1 MLWQGHRG
9 YITEENDAMS
19 HEIILVVDDN
29 RQISDFLS
37 GTLLPGLG
45 YEVLVAR
52 DASSAKKIVKQRRA
66 NLDLMLLDLQLPD
79 LSGLE
84 LLRSLDKDGYHIPTI
99 LMTGHGSEQ
108 VAAEAFRLGVHD
120 YLSKPLDE
128 ILLSEA
134 ITRAL
139 SESRL
144 QREKAILNT
153 QLEDQVEWLTSLS
166 KVGQS
171 VTSTLELGEVLVR
184 IVEAGVTLTRA
195 EEGFLALL
203 DKESGLLYLR
213 AVKNMDE
220 DSIKTLRIPINDS
233 LAGQVINSK
242 RALRATQPSLKAP
255 LKVSTGYL
263 VHSLLHV
270 PILSRGIPLGVLSV
284 TNRKND
290 TPFEEK
296 DEEVLSSLADYAA
309 VALENADLYD
319 KARQEI
325 VERERVEV
333 ALRESEERYA
343 LAVRAANDGLWDWN
357 LKKNQIYYSPRWKH
371 MLGFS
376 DQEIGDNPNEWFN
389 RVHPDDIQQLKTNI
403 TAHIKGLSAHFE
415 CEYRIK
421 HSNGS
426 YRWMLSRGMAVIGS
440 EKTAIRLAGS
450 QTDVTLRKQAEDKL
464 LHDAFHDSLTELPNR
479 ALFIDRL
486 KHVIERS
493 RRDYSK
499 LYAVLFLDLDR
510 FKDVNDSLGHI
521 TGDQLLVATAHL
533 LRSILRPMD
542 TVARLG
548 GDEFVVLL
556 EDIRDVSDVTR
567 VADRIQK
574 RLMQATLLPNHKIFM
589 SASMGIVFS
598 ATGYDRPEDV
608 LRDADTAMY
617 RAKENGRA
625 RFEIFDS
632 AMRDQIMQRLE
643 LESTLRQAIE
653 TEALDVFYQPVVN
666 VKTGRIAW
674 FEALV
679 RWKHTTRG
687 LLLPGEFLPLADE
700 TGLIIQIDRLMLRKA
715 AAQLV
720 QWQSEFVEEP
730 PLGVSVNISGK
741 HITQPDFVEYIANT
755 LSQTGL
761 NPASLNL
768 EITENAVMGNYEII
782 LDVLDKLKAHGIQ
795 VQIDDFG
802 VGYSSLNYLSHNS
815 IRVLKIDRSFVSKI
829 PRDPDYIK
837 IVQAIIKLTHGLGL
851 TVVAEGVET
860 KEQLAQLNLLECE
873 YIQGKLISMPTDDR
887 MIYNLLK
894 KERRNIPA

>member
-1 MLWQGHRG
+1 
-9 YITEENDAMS
+9 MS

-37 GTLLPGLG
+37 ETMLPGLG

-52 DASSAKKIVKQRRA
+52 DANTAIKVIKQHQA
-66 NLDLMLLDLQLPD
+66 NFDLMLLDLQLPD
-79 LSGLE
+79 LTGLD
-84 LLRSLDKDGYHIPTI
+84 LLRRLDKDGYHIPTI

-128 ILLSEA
+128 SLLTEA
-134 ITRAL
+134 ITRSL

-144 QREKAILNT
+144 QREKAILDS
-153 QLEDQVEWLTSLS
+153 QLEEQVAWLTSLS

-184 IVEAGVTLTRA
+184 IVEAGVSLTKA

-220 DSIKTLRIPINDS
+220 DSIKTMRIPIADS
-233 LAGQVINSK
+233 LVGQVIKSK
-242 RALRATQPSLKAP
+242 RPLRAIEPSLRAP

-270 PILSRGIPLGVLSV
+270 PILSKGVPLGVLSV

-290 TPFEEK
+290 IPFKEK
-296 DEEVLSSLADYAA
+296 DEVVLSSLADYAA
-309 VALENADLYD
+309 VALENADLYLQ
-319 KARQEI
+319 ARQEI
-325 VERERVEV
+325 TERQRVED

-357 LKKNQIYYSPRWKH
+357 LKKSQIYYSPRWKQ
-371 MLGFS
+371 MLGYT
-376 DQEIGDNPNEWFN
+376 DQEISDNPNEWFN
-389 RVHPDDIQQLKTNI
+389 RVHPDDIGQLKTNI
-403 TAHIKGLSAHFE
+403 AAHIKGLSAHFE
-415 CEYRIK
+415 CEYRIQ

-440 EKTAIRLAGS
+440 DKTALRLAGS
-450 QTDVTLRKQAEDKL
+450 QTDVTVRKQAEIKL
-464 LHDAFHDSLTELPNR
+464 LHDALHDSLTEMPNR

-486 KHVIERS
+486 NHVIERS
-493 RRDYSK
+493 KRDSRHI
-499 LYAVLFLDLDR
+499 YAVIFLDLDR
-510 FKDVNDSLGHI
+510 FKDVNDSLGHL

-533 LRSILRPMD
+533 LQSILRPMD

-548 GDEFVVLL
+548 GDEFVILL

-574 RLMQATLLPNHKIFM
+574 KLMLAALLPNHTIFM
-589 SASMGIVFS
+589 SASMGIVLS
-598 ATGYDRPEDV
+598 TTGYDRPEDI

-617 RAKENGRA
+617 RAKENGRS
-625 RFEIFDS
+625 RYEIFDS
-632 AMRDQIMQRLE
+632 AMRDQIMLRLE
-643 LESTLRQAIE
+643 LESALRLAIE
-653 TEALDVFYQPVVN
+653 GEELDVFYQPVVD
-666 VKTGRIAW
+666 VKTGRTVW

-679 RWKHTTRG
+679 RWKHKERG
-687 LLLPGEFLPLADE
+687 LLSPNDFIPLADE
-700 TGLIIQIDRLMLRKA
+700 TGLIIDLDRLVMRKA
-715 AAQLV
+715 SRQLV
-720 QWQSEFVEEP
+720 EWQSQFPSEP

-741 HITQPDFVEYIANT
+741 HISQPDFVEYIVQI
-755 LSQTGL
+755 LQETGL
-761 NPASLNL
+761 NAASLNL
-768 EITENAVMGNYEII
+768 EITENAVMGNFDIF
-782 LDVLDKLKAHGIQ
+782 LQVLDKLQTYGIQ

-802 VGYSSLNYLSHNS
+802 VGYSSLNYLSHYS
-815 IRVLKIDRSFVSKI
+815 IKVLKIDRSFISRITKD
-829 PRDPDYIK
+829 RDYLK

-860 KEQLAQLNLLECE
+860 KEQLAQLNQLDCE
-873 YIQGKLISMPTDDR
+873 YIQGKLISMPAEEQIIR
-887 MIYNLLK
+887 ALMQ
-894 KERRNIPA
+894 KERKRAVVVKPLQ

>member
-1 MLWQGHRG
+1 
-9 YITEENDAMS
+9 MS

-29 RQISDFLS
+29 RQISDFLAES
-37 GTLLPGLG
+37 MLPSLG

-52 DASSAKKIVKQRRA
+52 DANSAIKLVKQRKA

-79 LSGLE
+79 LTGLD
-84 LLRSLDKDGYHIPTI
+84 LLRRLDKDGYHIPTI

-128 ILLSEA
+128 SLLTEA
-134 ITRAL
+134 ITRSLA
-139 SESRL
+139 ESRL
-144 QREKAILNT
+144 QREKVILNN
-153 QLEDQVEWLTSLS
+153 QLEEQVAWLTSLS

-171 VTSTLELGEVLVR
+171 VTSSLELSDVLVR
-184 IVEAGVTLTRA
+184 IVEAGVFLTKA

-203 DKESGLLYLR
+203 EKETGLLYLR

-220 DSIKTLRIPINDS
+220 DSIKTLRIPIADS
-233 LAGQVINSK
+233 LVGQVIKSK
-242 RALRATQPSLKAP
+242 RPLRAVEPSLKAP

-270 PILSRGIPLGVLSV
+270 PILSKGVPLGVLSV

-290 TPFEEK
+290 IPFKEK
-296 DEEVLSSLADYAA
+296 DEVVLSSLADYAA
-309 VALENADLYD
+309 VALENADLYYQ
-319 KARQEI
+319 ARQEI
-325 VERERVEV
+325 TERQRIED

-357 LKKNQIYYSPRWKH
+357 LTKNVIYYSPRWKQ
-371 MLGFS
+371 MLGYAEDDIS
-376 DQEIGDNPNEWFN
+376 DNPNEWFN
-389 RVHPDDIQQLKTNI
+389 RVHPDDIAQLKTNI
-403 TAHIKGLSAHFE
+403 SAHIKGLSAHFE
-415 CEYRIK
+415 CEYRVQ

-426 YRWMLSRGMAVIGS
+426 YRWMLSRGMAVMGTN
-440 EKTAIRLAGS
+440 KTAFRLAGS
-450 QTDVTLRKQAEDKL
+450 QTDITLRRQAEDKL
-464 LHDAFHDSLTELPNR
+464 LHDALHDSLTELPNR

-493 RRDYSK
+493 MRDSRHI
-499 LYAVLFLDLDR
+499 YAVIFLDLDR
-510 FKDVNDSLGHI
+510 FKDVNDSLGHL
-521 TGDQLLVATAHL
+521 TGDQLLIATAKL
-533 LRSILRPMD
+533 LQSILRPMD

-548 GDEFVVLL
+548 GDEFVILL

-567 VADRIQK
+567 VADRIQRK
-574 RLMQATLLPNHKIFM
+574 LMMAALLPNHTIFM
-589 SASMGIVFS
+589 SASMGIVLS
-598 ATGYDRPEDV
+598 TTGYDRPEDI

-617 RAKENGRA
+617 RAKENGRS

-632 AMRDQIMQRLE
+632 AMRDQIMLRLE

-653 TEALDVFYQPVVN
+653 KEELDVYYQPVVN
-666 VKTGRIAW
+666 IKTGRTMW

-687 LLLPGEFLPLADE
+687 LLSPGDFIPLADE
-700 TGLIIQIDRLMLRKA
+700 TGLIIQLDRLVMRKA

-720 QWQSEFVEEP
+720 VWQNQFPNEP

-741 HITQPDFVEYIANT
+741 HISQPDFVEYIVQT
-755 LSQTGL
+755 LESTGL
-761 NPASLNL
+761 DASSLNL
-768 EITENAVMGNYEII
+768 EITENAVMGNFDIFIE
-782 LDVLDKLKAHGIQ
+782 VLDKLQTHGIQ

-815 IRVLKIDRSFVSKI
+815 IKVLKIDRSFISRI
-829 PRDPDYIK
+829 PKDHNYLK

-873 YIQGKLISMPTDDR
+873 YIQGRLISMPADELS
-887 MIYNLLK
+887 IHNLLQ
-894 KERRNIPA
+894 KERRRLANVKQPG

>member
-1 MLWQGHRG
+1 
-9 YITEENDAMS
+9 MS
-19 HEIILVVDDN
+19 HEVILVVDDN
-29 RQISDFLS
+29 RQISEFLS
-37 GTLLPGLG
+37 KTLLPGLG

-52 DASSAKKIVKQRRA
+52 DANSAKKIVKQRNA
-66 NLDLMLLDLQLPD
+66 KLDLMLLDLQLPD
-79 LSGLE
+79 LTGLE
-84 LLRSLDKDGYHIPTI
+84 LLRHLDKDGHHIPTI

-128 ILLSEA
+128 SLLTSA

-144 QREKAILNT
+144 QREKVVLNS

-171 VTSTLELGEVLVR
+171 VTSTLDLGEVLVR
-184 IVEAGVTLTRA
+184 IVEAGVLLTKA

-203 DKESGLLYLR
+203 DKVSGLLYLR

-220 DSIKTLRIPINDS
+220 DSIKPLRIPITDS
-233 LAGQVINSK
+233 LVGQVMKSK
-242 RALRATQPSLKAP
+242 RPLRATQPSLKAP

-270 PILSRGIPLGVLSV
+270 PILSKGVPLGVLSV

-290 TPFEEK
+290 TPFLEK
-296 DEEVLSSLADYAA
+296 DEQVLSSLADYAA

-325 VERERVEV
+325 SERQRAED

-357 LKKNQIYYSPRWKH
+357 LRQNQIYFSPRWKH
-371 MLGFS
+371 MLGYS
-376 DQEIGDNPNEWFN
+376 GKEIGDNPNEWFS

-421 HSNGS
+421 HSNGT
-426 YRWMLSRGMAVIGS
+426 YRWMLSRGMAVIGAD
-440 EKTAIRLAGS
+440 KTASRLAGS
-450 QTDVTLRKQAEDKL
+450 QTDITLRKDAEEQL

-493 RRDYSK
+493 RRDNSR
-499 LYAVLFLDLDR
+499 LYAVIFLDLDR
-510 FKDVNDSLGHI
+510 FKDVNDSLGHL
-521 TGDQLLVATAHL
+521 TGDQLLVATGNL
-533 LRSILRPMD
+533 LKSIFRPMD

-548 GDEFVVLL
+548 GDEFVILL

-567 VADRIQK
+567 VADRIQRK
-574 RLMQATLLPNHKIFM
+574 LLQATLLPNHRIFM

-625 RFEIFDS
+625 RYEIFDS
-632 AMRDQIMQRLE
+632 AMRDQIMHRLE

-653 TEALDVFYQPVVN
+653 REALDVYYQPVVN

-679 RWKHTTRG
+679 RWKHVTRG
-687 LLLPGEFLPLADE
+687 LLLPNEFLPLADE
-700 TGLIIQIDRLMLRKA
+700 TGLIIQVDRLMLRKA

-720 QWQSEFVEEP
+720 IWQEQFPEDP

-741 HITQPDFVEYIANT
+741 HITQPDFVDYIVDVLKQAR
-755 LSQTGL
+755 L

-782 LDVLDKLKAHGIQ
+782 LDILDKLKEQGIQ

-802 VGYSSLNYLSHNS
+802 VGYSSLNYLSHYS
-815 IRVLKIDRSFVSKI
+815 IRVLKIDRSFISHI
-829 PRDPDYIK
+829 PSDPDYLK

-851 TVVAEGVET
+851 NVVAEGVET

-873 YIQGKLISMPTDDR
+873 FIQGKLISMPADNNR
-887 MIYNLLK
+887 ISELLK
-894 KERRNIPA
+894 KERRPVRP